1 MIDASNAVLRDVDLS
16 GTSIDGAEIDGLS
29 INGVEVAR
37 LVEAQLVGR
46 QPARALRQ
54 SSHPADLREAWRLI
68 EEAWSRTY
76 ARVAGKP
83 AITDGSVEDEWSL
96 TETLRHLVFVTD
108 AWLGTAL
115 GNQPTYHP
123 WGLPFSG
130 YEEFVPGGAKTL
142 GLDISA
148 SPSYGEV
155 LRIRQERAA
164 MVRAF
169 VTDATPEQLAQEVAG
184 PPWMEGEP
192 VSLLRCL
199 RVVLNEDIEHHRFV
213 ERDLDLLATY
223 SAVETPDDHQ

>member
-1 MIDASNAVLRDVDLS
+1 MVDASNAVLRDVDLS

-29 INGVEVAR
+29 INGVEVAP
-37 LVEAQLVGR
+37 LIEEQLVRR

-54 SSHPADLREAWRLI
+54 SSDPADLREAWRLI
-68 EEAWSRTY
+68 EEAWNRTY
-76 ARVAGKP
+76 TRVAGTP

-96 TETLRHLVFVTD
+96 TETLRHLVFATD
-108 AWLGTAL
+108 TWLGAAL
-115 GNQPTYHP
+115 GNQPRYHP
-123 WGLPFSG
+123 WGLPFSD

-148 SPSYGEV
+148 SPSYAEV
-155 LRIRQERAA
+155 LRIRQDRVA

-199 RVVLNEDIEHHRFV
+199 RVVLNEEIEHHRFV

-223 SAVETPDDHQ
+223 STVETPAE